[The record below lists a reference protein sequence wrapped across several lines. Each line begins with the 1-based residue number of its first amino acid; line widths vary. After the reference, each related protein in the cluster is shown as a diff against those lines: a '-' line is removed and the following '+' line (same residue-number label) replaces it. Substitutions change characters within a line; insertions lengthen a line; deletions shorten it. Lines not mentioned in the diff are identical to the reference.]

1 VKSVEISTGAWN
13 GDRRLALSFPDAW
26 DVQVVGESAGP
37 ALSAEE
43 MRARLR
49 APVGTPRLSELA
61 RGCRSAVIIIDDISR
76 PTPTADVLPLVLE
89 ELETGGMPLSQVK
102 VVIAA
107 GGHEAAPERESLMKV
122 GAETARRVAWELHDP
137 DGDLVAAGK
146 SPSHIPLF
154 INRTVMSAE
163 LKIGIGG
170 ITPHDGAGFSGGS
183 KILVPGVAGTQTA
196 RYLHDFLKG
205 ARQRGDSIDN
215 DFRRELD
222 VITGRLGLNFIVNV
236 ILNHERRVAALFA
249 GDRVLAHRAGV
260 AVATEKFRVTP
271 VEDAQIVVS
280 NTYPFDANLWF
291 MPWGLWPLM
300 SAPPGA
306 SKVAIADGW
315 QGPGS
320 HRLKPTELSFAGRAF
335 VRLRTLRPRHIL
347 KQARH
352 LVTSLTRTRS
362 RRQLEFMLVAP
373 NITPE
378 DVAKRFAVAPHFRDW
393 DTLLGELRTKH
404 GEGAVKV
411 AVYPC
416 APLQYSL
423 EAGGG
428 GGGAQ

>member
-1 VKSVEISTGAWN
+1 VRPVK
-13 GDRRLALSFPDAW
+13 
-26 DVQVVGESAGP
+26 
-37 ALSAEE
+37 
-43 MRARLR
+43 
-49 APVGTPRLSELA
+49 
-61 RGCRSAVIIIDDISR
+61 
-76 PTPTADVLPLVLE
+76 
-89 ELETGGMPLSQVK
+89 
-102 VVIAA
+102 
-107 GGHEAAPERESLMKV
+107 
-122 GAETARRVAWELHDP
+122 
-137 DGDLVAAGK
+137 
-146 SPSHIPLF
+146 
-154 INRTVMSAE
+154 
-163 LKIGIGG
+163 
-170 ITPHDGAGFSGGS
+170 
-183 KILVPGVAGTQTA
+183 
-196 RYLHDFLKG
+196 
-205 ARQRGDSIDN
+205 
-215 DFRRELD
+215 
-222 VITGRLGLNFIVNV
+222 
-236 ILNHERRVAALFA
+236 
-249 GDRVLAHRAGV
+249 
-260 AVATEKFRVTP
+260 
-271 VEDAQIVVS
+271 DAQFVVS

-320 HRLKPTELSFAGRAF
+320 HRLKPTELSFVGRAF

-378 DVAKRFAVAPHFRDW
+378 DAAKRFAVAPHFRDW
-393 DTLLGELRTKH
+393 DTLLGELRAKH

-416 APLQYSL
+416 APLQYSQ